1 MIVFLRSLQ
10 MIEIFEWLLK
20 VLIASYWLIIVN
32 ELQVSVIYLDGYD
45 IC

>member
-1 MIVFLRSLQ
+1 MIVFLRRLQ